1 MSSFSPATID
11 RCRFASN
18 RRCVCT
24 FEWLTFDP
32 NAAVFPQIAQARG
45 IGGISSELGTDVNGT
60 VAAIATQCDGTTL
73 LRVLEA
79 AADRLERAV
88 DEVNALNVYPVPD
101 GDTGT
106 NMVHT
111 VRSALKHGR
120 AAEPTLAAVSA
131 AAAHGALMGARGN
144 SGVILSQIIRGLK
157 DALANAEDLG
167 NRELRAA
174 LNLARRHAHDAVTA
188 PAPGTILT
196 VTVAIEDAAAD
207 DSGGVA
213 AMLRRVVDA
222 GAEAVART
230 RIENPVNKAAGVVDA
245 GAKGLWYLLDGALAA
260 VEDRSPSIGAAATR
274 SQAAPAHV
282 VASEVSSWAGA
293 YDVQFLVENP
303 SRPIED
309 IRAEMTK
316 FGADCVLVVG
326 DESVMKVHVHT
337 LQPDKIV
344 AIGLTAG
351 RLGDV
356 VVEDLDA
363 MTKQHEAATGIVIE
377 PPSRSAA
384 VGVVAVVPGAGFAT
398 VARSLGATPLRG
410 GASMNPSTE
419 ELLGAIREA
428 NARHVVVLPND
439 KNVILAAQSAAKL
452 ADVEVTVIPTRTVAQ
467 GMAALVAFDATKE
480 ATQVAE
486 EMREVAERAHGI
498 EVTRASRSTTI
509 DGQEVRAGEAIA
521 LLDGR
526 VVAHGED
533 EVAVLIDAA
542 KGLTDAELFTLYSGA
557 DVDASRVQHAAQ
569 RLRAACPRAEVEVI
583 DGGQQHYP
591 FIVAAE

>member
-1 MSSFSPATID
+1 
-11 RCRFASN
+11 
-18 RRCVCT
+18 
-24 FEWLTFDP
+24 
-32 NAAVFPQIAQARG
+32 
-45 IGGISSELGTDVNGT
+45 
-60 VAAIATQCDGTTL
+60 
-73 LRVLEA
+73 
-79 AADRLERAV
+79 
-88 DEVNALNVYPVPD
+88 VPD

-111 VRSALKHGR
+111 VRSALKHAR
-120 AAEPTLAAVSA
+120 AAEPTLAAISA

-157 DALANAEDLG
+157 DALAKDKLG
-167 NRELRAA
+167 NEELRSVF
-174 LNLARRHAHDAVTA
+174 NLARRHAHDAVTA

-196 VTVAIEDAAAD
+196 VAVAIEDSAAD
-207 DSGGVA
+207 NSGNIA
-213 AMLRRVVDA
+213 AMLRRIVAA
-222 GAEAVART
+222 GADAVTRT

-260 VEDRSPSIGAAATR
+260 VEDRSPTITAAATR
-274 SQAAPAHV
+274 SQAAPAHA

-303 SRPIED
+303 SRPIAEV
-309 IRAEMTK
+309 REEMTK

-326 DESVMKVHVHT
+326 DETVMKVHVHT

-344 AIGLTAG
+344 AIGMTAG

-377 PPSRSAA
+377 PPSRAPTAS

-428 NARHVVVLPND
+428 NARYVVVLPND
-439 KNVILAAQSAAKL
+439 KNVILAAESAAKL
-452 ADVEVTVIPTRTVAQ
+452 ADVKVSVIPTRTVAQ
-467 GMAALVAFDATKE
+467 GMAALVAFDTGKE
-480 ATQVAE
+480 AEQVTE
-486 EMREVAERAHGI
+486 EMRDVAEKAHGI
-498 EVTRASRSTTI
+498 EITRASRSTTV
-509 DGQEVRAGEAIA
+509 DGQKVREGEAIA

-526 VVAHGED
+526 VVAHGPD
-533 EVAVLIDAA
+533 EVTVLVEAA
-542 KGLTDAELFTLYSGA
+542 KRLSDAEVFTLYSGA
-557 DVDASRVQHAAQ
+557 GVDSARVQHAAQ
-569 RLRAACPRAEVEVI
+569 RLRAACPRVEVEVI
-583 DGGQQHYP
+583 DGGQAHYP

>member
-1 MSSFSPATID
+1 M
-11 RCRFASN
+11 N
-18 RRCVCT
+18 
-24 FEWLTFDP
+24 
-32 NAAVFPQIAQARG
+32 
-45 IGGISSELGTDVNGT
+45 VNGT
-60 VAAIATQCDGTTL
+60 VAPIATQCDGTTL

-79 AADRLERAV
+79 AADRLELAV

-111 VRSALKHGR
+111 VRSALKHAR

-157 DALANAEDLG
+157 DALANASDLST
-167 NRELRAA
+167 RELRAA

-196 VTVAIEDAAAD
+196 VTVAVEDAAAD

-213 AMLRRVVDA
+213 AMLRRVVEA
-222 GAEAVART
+222 GAEAVTRT
-230 RIENPVNKAAGVVDA
+230 RVENPVNKAAGVVDA
-245 GAKGLWYLLDGALAA
+245 GAKGLWYLLEGALAA
-260 VEDRSPSIGAAATR
+260 VEDRSPTIAAAATR
-274 SQAAPAHV
+274 SQAAPAHA

-326 DESVMKVHVHT
+326 DESVMKVHVHS

-344 AIGLTAG
+344 AIGMTAG

-363 MTKQHEAATGIVIE
+363 MTKQHEAVTGIVIE
-377 PPSRSAA
+377 PPSRSPAAA

-452 ADVEVTVIPTRTVAQ
+452 AGVEVTVIPTRTVAQ
-467 GMAALVAFDATKE
+467 GMAALVAFDPTKE

-498 EVTRASRSTTI
+498 EITRASRSTTV
-509 DGQEVRAGEAIA
+509 DGQDVRAGEAIA

-533 EVAVLIDAA
+533 EAAVLVDAA
-542 KGLTDAELFTLYSGA
+542 KRLSDAELFTLYSGA
-557 DVDASRVQHAAQ
+557 DVDAARVQHAAQ

-583 DGGQQHYP
+583 EGGQPHYP

>member
-1 MSSFSPATID
+1 M
-11 RCRFASN
+11 
-18 RRCVCT
+18 
-24 FEWLTFDP
+24 
-32 NAAVFPQIAQARG
+32 PQIAQARG
-45 IGGISSELGTDVNGT
+45 ISGISSGGGLNVNVT
-60 VAAIATQCDGTTL
+60 VARIATQCDGPAL
-73 LRVLEA
+73 LRILEA

-106 NMVHT
+106 NMLHT
-111 VRSALKHGR
+111 VRSALKHAR
-120 AAEPTLAAVSA
+120 AAEPSLAAVSA

-157 DALANAEDLG
+157 DALANAEKLG
-167 NRELRAA
+167 NDELRSA
-174 LNLARRHAHDAVTA
+174 LNFARRHAHDAVTA

-196 VTVAIEDAAAD
+196 VSVAIEDAAAD
-207 DSGGVA
+207 NSGSIA
-213 AMLRRVVDA
+213 EMLRRVVAA
-222 GAEAVART
+222 GADAVTRT
-230 RIENPVNKAAGVVDA
+230 RMENPVNKAAGVVDA
-245 GAKGLWYLLDGALAA
+245 GAKGLWYLLDGALAEL
-260 VEDRSPSIGAAATR
+260 EDRSPTITAAATR
-274 SQAAPAHV
+274 SQAAPAHA

-293 YDVQFLVENP
+293 YDVQFLVEHP
-303 SRPIED
+303 TRPIGDVRE
-309 IRAEMTK
+309 EMTK

-337 LQPDKIV
+337 LQPDKII
-344 AIGLTAG
+344 AIGMTAG

-377 PPSRSAA
+377 PPNRRPTAP

-419 ELLGAIREA
+419 ELLAAIREA
-428 NARHVVVLPND
+428 NALHVVVLPND
-439 KNVILAAQSAAKL
+439 RNVILAAQSAAKL

-467 GMAALVAFDATKE
+467 GMAALIAFDAGKD
-480 ATQVAE
+480 AAQIGE
-486 EMREVAERAHGI
+486 EMREVAEKAHGI
-498 EVTRASRSTTI
+498 EITRASRSTTV
-509 DGQEVRAGEAIA
+509 DGQDVREGEAIA

-526 VVAHGED
+526 VVAHGQD
-533 EVAVLIDAA
+533 EVSVLVEAA
-542 KGLTDAELFTLYSGA
+542 KRLTDAELFTLYSGA
-557 DVDASRVQHAAQ
+557 DVDAARVQHAAQ
-569 RLRAACPRAEVEVI
+569 RLRAACPRVEVEVI
-583 DGGQQHYP
+583 DGGQPHYP

>member
-1 MSSFSPATID
+1 M
-11 RCRFASN
+11 N
-18 RRCVCT
+18 
-24 FEWLTFDP
+24 
-32 NAAVFPQIAQARG
+32 
-45 IGGISSELGTDVNGT
+45 VNGT
-60 VAAIATQCDGTTL
+60 VAPIATQCDGTTL

-111 VRSALKHGR
+111 VHSALKHAR

-196 VTVAIEDAAAD
+196 VTVAVEDAAAD

-213 AMLRRVVDA
+213 AMLRRVVEA
-222 GAEAVART
+222 GAEAVTRT
-230 RIENPVNKAAGVVDA
+230 RMENPVNKAAGVVDA

-260 VEDRSPSIGAAATR
+260 VEDRSPTITAAATR
-274 SQAAPAHV
+274 SQAAPAHA

-303 SRPIED
+303 SRPIEEV
-309 IRAEMTK
+309 RAEMTK

-326 DESVMKVHVHT
+326 DESVMKVHVHS

-344 AIGLTAG
+344 AIGMTAG

-377 PPSRSAA
+377 PPGRSPAAA

-467 GMAALVAFDATKE
+467 GMAALVAFDAVKG
-480 ATQVAE
+480 AAQVAE

-498 EVTRASRSTTI
+498 EITRASRSTTV
-509 DGQEVRAGEAIA
+509 DGQDVRAGEAIA

-533 EVAVLIDAA
+533 EAAVLVDAA
-542 KGLTDAELFTLYSGA
+542 KRLTDAELFTLYSGA
-557 DVDASRVQHAAQ
+557 DVDAARVQHAAQ

-583 DGGQQHYP
+583 DGGQPHYP